1 MEWLWLA
8 RIHLRQGLMELPPP
22 GSTWRSAAR
31 RAIVVAA
38 FFAAGL
44 ATDSLH
50 LTIMGAFGALQVG
63 LMEAVRPGRELAAVL
78 GVSVLAIS
86 VSAFAASALGGK
98 WWVLPLVVSLGY
110 VYGCVSELGLGPLA
124 VSLGSVAIAVIFAG
138 IPQSPYDAAVGGM
151 WVAIGGA
158 VQAALWL
165 LDLRHDRRRHIRRLL
180 AVKTESLSHIARRG
194 VVDQRVVQRSFTATD
209 RARDAL
215 SGAGLPSDQRS
226 ALESALVAQLQVLRA
241 LLTWIALRQP
251 GLQARM
257 AVALHLEAI
266 GASLRSGKPV
276 DASMQRPSEAIG
288 AAEPQP
294 WLATAAL
301 GEAMDRLSDAAS
313 AAAGAGTPGQVQA
326 ADWEIPPPGTRPPSS
341 PGRSWR
347 DIVSA
352 LHPRAP
358 GARFGLRMALALAI
372 AESLTLLVSV
382 GHSFWLPLTVVFILR
397 PEVVNTLFRGL
408 TRLAGNFVAVVTVPT
423 LLAVT
428 AGRSVVLVTVVLAL
442 ATVTYRFF
450 TGNYALTSF
459 GLAGTVLVLDTT
471 LAPGGDLFFTRI
483 AATAAGALLA
493 LIVVVAVPVAPRAN
507 AGVIIAKVAATFGE
521 WAAQVRSGL
530 GADGSDS
537 ATLARSLAASRAE
550 LQKLGSA
557 SEAALFEPR
566 MRSQGVRLTIALEA
580 AWRMEVCLV
589 ALSFYTRVA
598 GGTELPR
605 TVGGSAVDSP
615 ERLAV
620 AEQQL
625 RLESA
630 TRDLNAETDG
640 TANPAPP

>member
-1 MEWLWLA
+1 
-8 RIHLRQGLMELPPP
+8 
-22 GSTWRSAAR
+22 
-31 RAIVVAA
+31 
-38 FFAAGL
+38 
-44 ATDSLH
+44 
-50 LTIMGAFGALQVG
+50 
-63 LMEAVRPGRELAAVL
+63 
-78 GVSVLAIS
+78 
-86 VSAFAASALGGK
+86 
-98 WWVLPLVVSLGY
+98 
-110 VYGCVSELGLGPLA
+110 
-124 VSLGSVAIAVIFAG
+124 
-138 IPQSPYDAAVGGM
+138 
-151 WVAIGGA
+151 
-158 VQAALWL
+158 
-165 LDLRHDRRRHIRRLL
+165 
-180 AVKTESLSHIARRG
+180 
-194 VVDQRVVQRSFTATD
+194 
-209 RARDAL
+209 
-215 SGAGLPSDQRS
+215 
-226 ALESALVAQLQVLRA
+226 
-241 LLTWIALRQP
+241 
-251 GLQARM
+251 
-257 AVALHLEAI
+257 
-266 GASLRSGKPV
+266 
-276 DASMQRPSEAIG
+276 
-288 AAEPQP
+288 
-294 WLATAAL
+294 
-301 GEAMDRLSDAAS
+301 
-313 AAAGAGTPGQVQA
+313 
-326 ADWEIPPPGTRPPSS
+326 
-341 PGRSWR
+341 
-347 DIVSA
+347 
-352 LHPRAP
+352 
-358 GARFGLRMALALAI
+358 MALALAI